1 MNTSNNEY
9 RMVTKITNNNTLEVD
24 RPWSTSESVIFALR
38 SRNLGVTES
47 GHVSLGGGLMDTY
60 TNTPIDGGGML
71 KLAGKLFLHNSGWH
85 DTINGTVLNNN
96 IWFSNTFLG
105 ENSGADFAVNG
116 ADPYSQLNTAVGFEA
131 LNDIDPTIGWG
142 ANTSIGAQ
150 SMHTNSGVAQYNV
163 SVGARSLYEGGGSNN
178 VAVGYEALSLGAS
191 SLGNNTAI
199 GYNAGRSN
207 AGEQNTYLGASTGA
221 SNSAGSG
228 NVFIGYEAGKSAIS
242 GSNKLIINNTDNNQ
256 YNVLLYGQFNANPA
270 NAFLRINGGLQ
281 FGFGA
286 NDYRSGLTNTAGNGL
301 CINLGAANNLQLFLI
316 NGAIICTRVVAA
328 ANCAG
333 NDFDACCA
341 AQGGCQ

>member
-1 MNTSNNEY
+1 
-9 RMVTKITNNNTLEVD
+9 
-24 RPWSTSESVIFALR
+24 
-38 SRNLGVTES
+38 
-47 GHVSLGGGLMDTY
+47 
-60 TNTPIDGGGML
+60 
-71 KLAGKLFLHNSGWH
+71 
-85 DTINGTVLNNN
+85 
-96 IWFSNTFLG
+96 
-105 ENSGADFAVNG
+105 
-116 ADPYSQLNTAVGFEA
+116 
-131 LNDIDPTIGWG
+131 
-142 ANTSIGAQ
+142 
-150 SMHTNSGVAQYNV
+150 
-163 SVGARSLYEGGGSNN
+163 
-178 VAVGYEALSLGAS
+178 LGAS